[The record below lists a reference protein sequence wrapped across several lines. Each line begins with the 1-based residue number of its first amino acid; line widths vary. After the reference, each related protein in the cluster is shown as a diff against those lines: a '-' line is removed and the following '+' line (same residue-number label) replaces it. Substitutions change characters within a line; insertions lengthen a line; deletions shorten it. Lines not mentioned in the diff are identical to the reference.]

1 VSPSF
6 KLFKKKN
13 QTTFLKIYYF
23 NKKTKFFHRIE
34 LWVDSWSPL
43 PLLCYTNYNFYLTRF
58 LSETVKLKGQLAPLL
73 CIHYML
79 DLNLIFIVDVENNII
94 LIGIWTGFAIA
105 CCILNISCVIFWC
118 KKKEGKLISS
128 IISFLYIKK
137 KVKDTTELNEI
148 QVVDEK

>member
-1 VSPSF
+1 
-6 KLFKKKN
+6 
-13 QTTFLKIYYF
+13 
-23 NKKTKFFHRIE
+23 
-34 LWVDSWSPL
+34 
-43 PLLCYTNYNFYLTRF
+43 
-58 LSETVKLKGQLAPLL
+58 
-73 CIHYML
+73 ML

-105 CCILNISCVIFWC
+105 CCTLNISCVIFWC